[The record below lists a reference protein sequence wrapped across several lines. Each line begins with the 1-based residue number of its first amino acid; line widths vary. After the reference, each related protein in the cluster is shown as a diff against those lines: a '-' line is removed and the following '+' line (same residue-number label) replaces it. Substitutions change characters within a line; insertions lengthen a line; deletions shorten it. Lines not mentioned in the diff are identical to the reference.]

1 MPETHVPKLEEDDKT
16 DKEAANTSSQ
26 AWRKSVTKIALE
38 ITLIS
43 VGVFLGL
50 AGEQWRE
57 DRRHRELAESSLRS
71 FRSEIV
77 INRKAITDVRDYHTR
92 LLKQLQTYLSKD
104 HRSRNTADVSI
115 QGLRFPT
122 FDQTAWDL
130 ALTTQ
135 ALPYVDQDLAFALS
149 RVYNEQ
155 RTFNDLTRGMTQAMY
170 LIPMQDNF
178 DAFAQA
184 AEAYYGDAV
193 FMEPKLLVEYDDLVR
208 QIDRALGR

>member
-77 INRKAITDVRDYHTR
+77 INRKTTDPEIR
-92 LLKQLQTYLSKD
+92 
-104 HRSRNTADVSI
+104 
-115 QGLRFPT
+115 PT
-122 FDQTAWDL
+122 
-130 ALTTQ
+130 
-135 ALPYVDQDLAFALS
+135 
-149 RVYNEQ
+149 
-155 RTFNDLTRGMTQAMY
+155 
-170 LIPMQDNF
+170 
-178 DAFAQA
+178 
-184 AEAYYGDAV
+184 
-193 FMEPKLLVEYDDLVR
+193 
-208 QIDRALGR
+208 